1 MSETTNLY
9 TKKQDGTV
17 EILVPVENIGGY
29 YDEHVSWVGGGKG
42 DYVFRII
49 VDNALLKKQ
58 VKYLRSFLSKE
69 HPHEIETWLI
79 RIEPTAILEST
90 YYKEGDVSVADDN
103 PMLAW
108 HTEDILVTPTQ
119 IWWSITMKHSSE
131 MVEVD
136 ISGVLNF

>member
-17 EILVPVENIGGY
+17 EILVPTENIGGY
-29 YDEHVSWVGGGKG
+29 YDEYVSWVGGGDG
-42 DYVFRII
+42 NYVFRLA
-49 VDNALLKKQ
+49 VDADLLKKQ
-58 VKYLRSFLSKE
+58 VTYMRSFLTKE
-69 HPHEIETWLI
+69 HPHEIKTWLI
-79 RIEPTAILEST
+79 RIEPTAVLEAE
-90 YYKEGDVSVADDN
+90 YYSEGGVSVEDDN

-131 MVEVD
+131 IVEVD
-136 ISGVLNF
+136 ISDILNL